1 MERKR
6 RMYAG
11 GMFAGLLVA
20 LGIGQVVVEN
30 PSAAQAG
37 QQPGSPIPM
46 FEVDPMW
53 PKPLPNNW
61 VVGAVIGVAVDSRD
75 HVWIVHRPGTLAPG
89 EIGAAANPPTSECCV
104 PAPPVIE
111 FDPAGNV
118 VQAWGGPGQ
127 GYEWPESEHGLFVD
141 SMDNI
146 WIGGVGAS
154 DAQILKFSRTGSFLL
169 QIGHQGMS
177 GGNSDT
183 QNLGRPADIAVDPT
197 TNEVYVADGYGNRRV
212 IVFDAETGA
221 YKRHWGAYGE
231 MPDDVVPAPS
241 DPLGPAPERFGDAG
255 NGVHCVAISNQGL
268 VYVCDRQ
275 NSRIQVFQRDGT
287 FDKEVFITRAV
298 GVGRSAWDV
307 AFSPDAAQ
315 EYLYDVD
322 AGNQKVWTLRRD
334 SLEVLGRFGQGGRWA
349 GQFYGAHSVATDS
362 LGNLFVGETYE
373 GKRVQKFVY
382 QGLGVQGGQ

>member
-30 PSAAQAG
+30 PFAAQAG

-61 VVGAVIGVAVDSRD
+61 VVGAVIGVAVDSMD

>member
-1 MERKR
+1 
-6 RMYAG
+6 
-11 GMFAGLLVA
+11 
-20 LGIGQVVVEN
+20 
-30 PSAAQAG
+30 
-37 QQPGSPIPM
+37 
-46 FEVDPMW
+46 MW

-177 GGNSDT
+177 GGNTDT

-197 TNEVYVADGYGNRRV
+197 TDEVYVADGYGNRRV

-221 YKRHWGAYGE
+221 YKRHWGAYGK

-382 QGLGVQGGQ
+382 QGLGVQSGQ